1 MCFRLLDDSDSFVAT
16 SNTVAI
22 KHVPRQS
29 NTSTSSVDD
38 IRDNRGSSVDNTEDS
53 FKRYERIRRTLS
65 HSRRRYST
73 LQRKTK
79 AEREALKQS
88 NKEKTIVASGN
99 YETSGL
105 PKGKQDDLETSLSL
119 DRDSSEV
126 ADREMAELS
135 GNDDDKGVDLDDSLK
150 VSKTFSSLRRGV
162 CSELLELAL
171 KKCYTTST
179 FCGHNYHFC
188 D

>member
-1 MCFRLLDDSDSFVAT
+1 MVKCIYFVLSLAECFNLCFRLLDSSDSLVAT

-38 IRDNRGSSVDNTEDS
+38 IRDNRESSVDNTEGS
-53 FKRYERIRRTLS
+53 FRRYERIRRTLS

-73 LQRKTK
+73 VQRKAK
-79 AEREALKQS
+79 AERDALKQS
-88 NKEKTIVASGN
+88 SKENAIIASGN
-99 YETSGL
+99 YGTSVL
-105 PKGKQDDLETSLSL
+105 PKGNQDDLETSLSL

-135 GNDDDKGVDLDDSLK
+135 GNDADKGADLDDSLK
-150 VSKTFSSLRRGV
+150 ASKTFSSLRRGTY
-162 CSELLELAL
+162 S
-171 KKCYTTST
+171 YN
-179 FCGHNYHFC
+179 F
-188 D
+188 

>member
-1 MCFRLLDDSDSFVAT
+1 MAT

-73 LQRKTK
+73 LQRKTR

-88 NKEKTIVASGN
+88 NKENAIVASGN

-105 PKGKQDDLETSLSL
+105 SKGKQDDLETSLSL

-135 GNDDDKGVDLDDSLK
+135 GNDDDKGVDLDDSQK

-171 KKCYTTST
+171 KMLYNFNFLWSKLP
-179 FCGHNYHFC
+179 FL
-188 D
+188 